1 MFMSIS
7 CTGREVDYKTK
18 SYILLYTLED
28 TEFTIALNVPIETH
42 IYDNRGDAS
51 IIPSGLTSI
60 YQKYKKNVPKNL
72 ALFYT
77 KTGSNLPI
85 PEQNKLL
92 HLDRLWT
99 DKYFPD
105 LEYSK
110 KYFRCIINQMN
121 VLHYTGVTNNAQPV
135 TRPIL

>member
-1 MFMSIS
+1 MSIS
-7 CTGREVDYKTK
+7 CTGRNIDLKTN

-51 IIPSGLTSI
+51 IITSGLISI
-60 YQKYKKNVPKNL
+60 YQQYKKNVPKNL

-77 KTGSNLPI
+77 KSGGHLPI

-99 DKYFPD
+99 DQYFPD

-110 KYFRCIINQMN
+110 KYFKCMINQMN
-121 VLHYTGVTNNAQPV
+121 VLHYTGVANNAQPI